1 MIEQAILSGLI
12 AVALIALYAAI
23 MPIPDVVRAV
33 RRWLDLI
40 GSKA

>member
-1 MIEQAILSGLI
+1 MIEQAILSALI
-12 AVALIALYAAI
+12 AVAIVTLYAAI
-23 MPIPDVVRAV
+23 MPIPDVVRTV